1 MTTLTTSTY
10 FLFAIASLASM
21 LTSMSIF
28 LSPLIIAME
37 TSKEED
43 RAHIAMMQVN
53 STEHCLKLLKLI
65 LLTVHWMDT
74 GNVHHAFSFLGR
86 R

>member
-1 MTTLTTSTY
+1 MTTMTTSVY
-10 FLFAIASLASM
+10 ILFAIASLASM

-43 RAHIAMMQVN
+43 RAHIAMMQVRSRN
-53 STEHCLKLLKLI
+53 LC
-65 LLTVHWMDT
+65 
-74 GNVHHAFSFLGR
+74 
-86 R
+86 

>member
-1 MTTLTTSTY
+1 MTTSVY
-10 FLFAIASLASM
+10 ILFAIASLASM

-43 RAHIAMMQVN
+43 RAHIAMMQVRSRN
-53 STEHCLKLLKLI
+53 LC
-65 LLTVHWMDT
+65 
-74 GNVHHAFSFLGR
+74 
-86 R
+86 